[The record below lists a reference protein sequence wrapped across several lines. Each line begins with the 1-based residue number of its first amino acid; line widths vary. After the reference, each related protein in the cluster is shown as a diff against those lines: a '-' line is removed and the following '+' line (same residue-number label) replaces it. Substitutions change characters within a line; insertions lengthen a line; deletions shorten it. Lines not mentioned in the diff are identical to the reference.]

1 MFAFLTS
8 FLSSAGLRWLLGE
21 GVGMLKARQDHASE
35 IEMLRVQAELEAARA
50 DRQRQAVQDAAAAG
64 IKLVEAQAEAS
75 SAAAADAMML
85 EAMQQIGKPTGIAW
99 VDGWNGAIRPFL
111 ASVSILLVAGSALW
125 PQHVV
130 LTGIVGEIVS
140 GALGLYVG
148 GRIHATGR

>member
-1 MFAFLTS
+1 MLTFLTS

-21 GVGMLKARQDHASE
+21 AVGMLKAKQDRAAE
-35 IEMLRVQAELEAARA
+35 IAMLRVQAELEAARA

-64 IKLVEAQAEAS
+64 VKMVEVQAAARYAEAT
-75 SAAAADAMML
+75 DAMVL
-85 EAMQQIGKPTGIAW
+85 EALKQLDKPTGVVW
-99 VDGWNGAIRPFL
+99 VDGWNGAIRPAL
-111 ASVSILLVAGSALW
+111 ASASILLLIGNAMW

-130 LTGIVGEIVS
+130 LVGIVGEVVA